1 MPAAKPLRLFS
12 GGVEADGG
20 ATWQARREL
29 LRLWAAD
36 PWEFLTG
43 RDVDGTPMI
52 VTQDELDDARPLK
65 AFPTD
70 KPYLYALSRRLLRER
85 RPGELGA
92 MVSLVDKARQMMVST
107 LCMLLMYHTVLFRT
121 ARLCF
126 LSKQTRE
133 LAEDMLEQKV
143 RSVHRRT
150 PGWFQQTLP
159 LTMEPKDRATA
170 THTGS
175 SIVCVAQNAAARHFK
190 GNTGSIVL
198 IDEAAVQEYFEDMLE
213 AARPMTNRI
222 WAITTAFH
230 GNPGADKF
238 YELKMEA

>member
-1 MPAAKPLRLFS
+1 MPPARPLRLFS
-12 GGVEADGG
+12 GGATAGNAHVE
-20 ATWQARREL
+20 ARREL
-29 LRLWAAD
+29 LKTWAAD
-36 PWEFLTG
+36 PWAFLTG
-43 RDVDGTPMI
+43 RDVDGTPMV

-65 AFPTD
+65 AFPLD
-70 KPYLYALSRRLLRER
+70 KPYLAAMAGVLLRER

-92 MVSLVDKARQMMVST
+92 MVTLVDKARQMMVST
-107 LCMLLMYHTVLFRT
+107 LCMLLMYHTILFRT

-150 PGWFQQTLP
+150 PAWFQAALP
-159 LTMEPKDRATA
+159 LSMAPKDRATA
-170 THTGS
+170 EHTGS

-198 IDEAAVQEYFEDMLE
+198 IDEAAVQEYFADMLE

-222 WAITTAFH
+222 WAITTAYH
-230 GNPGADKF
+230 GNPGADTF